1 MRLFPRLAHIRK
13 VSWALRVA
21 SGLCAA
27 LVGVMV
33 ACAIGLSEAG
43 AQTTPPLPPRNPP
56 SPVAPTAPVVPGTS
70 GTIVSGAVHDSL
82 ANQPLRGAVVQ
93 LVHSDDASRFARTAI
108 SDSVGYFSFD
118 GVPDG
123 RYTLGFFHP
132 MLDSL
137 GMQPVAR
144 ALSVNRNGAL
154 RVDLAIPGARRMR
167 DVICGPKTAENSGAV
182 VIGVIRDARTRAPL
196 GGVRVVGQWH
206 EVTLGKTGIQQ
217 RMPRRVTTSEDNGWY
232 ALCNVPGPGSVSVI
246 ASRGADSTDLVEFD
260 VPPDGFMRRELYLG
274 AARTIAAVDS
284 ALTTDTLAMRS
295 PIVHLGDARLT
306 GTVVAIDGG
315 KPLVGAVVGIKNGP
329 QTRANDRGFWTL
341 LNVPPGSRT
350 LEVRALGHVPVRR
363 SVDVIEGA
371 PPIRVAMITF
381 KATLDTLKITAGLS
395 VSLDMQQFEQR
406 RKTQGMGRFL
416 TAADIAKR
424 QPIETSQ
431 IFRNFAGLEVR
442 RTAGVRGDTEVILMK
457 GVFEDQCQP
466 TIFLNGTPMQNIE
479 ADILD
484 NFVRPEKIIG
494 IEVYSPTSIPPQ
506 FQIGLSGCGSIVIW
520 SRN

>member
-1 MRLFPRLAHIRK
+1 MVLFAHIARART
-13 VSWALRVA
+13 VFRAARIAA
-21 SGLCAA
+21 SNVLCA
-27 LVGVMV
+27 LVGVV
-33 ACAIGLSEAG
+33 IVGATGWAAAN
-43 AQTTPPLPPRNPP
+43 AQTSPPLPPRNPQP
-56 SPVAPTAPVVPGTS
+56 PAASAAPGTA
-70 GTIVSGAVHDSL
+70 GTIVSGAVHDSISS
-82 ANQPLRGAVVQ
+82 QPLRGAVVQ
-93 LVHSDDASRFARTAI
+93 LVHGEDASRFARTAI
-108 SDSVGYFSFD
+108 SDSVGHYSF
-118 GVPDG
+118 GSVPDG

-144 ALSVNRNGAL
+144 AVSVNRNGAL

-182 VIGVIRDARTRAPL
+182 VIGVIRDARSRAPVA
-196 GGVRVVGQWH
+196 GVRVVGQWH
-206 EVTLGKTGIQQ
+206 EVTLGAGGIQQ
-217 RMPRRVTTSEDNGWY
+217 RMPRRVTTSEENGWY

-246 ASRGADSTDLVEFD
+246 ASRGADSTDLIEFD
-260 VPPDGFMRRELYLG
+260 VPADGFLRRELYLG
-274 AARTIAAVDS
+274 AARTVSAADTAPV
-284 ALTTDTLAMRS
+284 TDTLEMRS
-295 PIVHLGDARLT
+295 STVHLGDARLT
-306 GTVVAIDGG
+306 GTVIAIDGG
-315 KPLVGAVVGIKNGP
+315 RPLVGAVVGIKNGP
-329 QTRANDRGFWTL
+329 QTRANDRGQWTL
-341 LNVPPGSRT
+341 SNVPPGSRT

-363 SVDVIEGA
+363 TVDVIEGTL
-371 PPIRVAMITF
+371 PIRVAMVTF

-395 VSLDMQQFEQR
+395 VNLDLQQFEQR

-424 QPIETSQ
+424 QPLETSQ
-431 IFRNFAGLEVR
+431 IFKNFAGLEVR
-442 RTAGVRGDTEVILMK
+442 RTMTVRGDTEVILMK

-484 NFVRPEKIIG
+484 NFVRPDKIIG

-520 SRN
+520 ARM